1 MDPQPWMLVSP
12 EGKPITGTLE
22 SLRGRANIVPGSAR
36 KDDAGGLEF
45 EYEGETEIFWD
56 EQCTV
61 VRDDERVFLDEE
73 GNEFAESELLLVEAK
88 AKPAAAE
95 GAEMNT
101 SAQATIVL
109 TVEGG
114 VIHSVEGI
122 PAGTVLRVVD
132 LDVDGIAPD
141 RLTTLAEGEK
151 VYVSE
156 WRNEEST

>member
-1 MDPQPWMLVSP
+1 MDSQRGTFVSP
-12 EGKPITGTLE
+12 AGKPITGTLE
-22 SLRGRANIVPGSAR
+22 SLRGRANIIAGSAR

-45 EYEGETEIFWD
+45 EYGGETEIFWD

-73 GNEFAESELLLVEAK
+73 GNEFAESELRLVEVK
-88 AKPAAAE
+88 DKPAAAE
-95 GAEMNT
+95 GAEMNAP
-101 SAQATIVL
+101 AQATIVL

-122 PAGTVLRVVD
+122 PDGTVVRVLD
-132 LDVDGIAPD
+132 LDVDGVAPE
-141 RLTTLAEGEK
+141 RLTTLAGGEK